1 MKTQI
6 ILLVGLL
13 LIGVSSF
20 ANNEDNKKDAETSTT
35 AITSLSGTIS
45 DEATGEN
52 LAGVKVIL
60 EGTDQ
65 VAYTDFDGIFTFKD
79 IKKGTYT
86 LKSDY
91 ISYADKKT
99 TVDTKKD
106 CNVSIKLQAE
116 Q

>member
-13 LIGVSSF
+13 FIGVNSF
-20 ANNEDNKKDAETSTT
+20 ANNKDNKKDADASTS
-35 AITSLSGTIS
+35 AITSLSGIIT

-65 VAYTDFDGIFTFKD
+65 VAYTDFDGIFTFD
-79 IKKGTYT
+79 NVKKGTYT

-99 TVDTKKD
+99 TIDTKKD
-106 CNVSIKLQAE
+106 TKVAIKLEAE
-116 Q
+116 K

>member
-13 LIGVSSF
+13 FIGVNSF
-20 ANNEDNKKDAETSTT
+20 ANNKDNKKDADASTS
-35 AITSLSGTIS
+35 AITSLSGIIT

-65 VAYTDFDGIFTFKD
+65 VAYTDFDGIFTFD
-79 IKKGTYT
+79 NVEKGTYT

-99 TVDTKKD
+99 TIDTKKD
-106 CNVSIKLQAE
+106 TKVAIKLEAE
-116 Q
+116 K

>member
-13 LIGVSSF
+13 MIGLNSY
-20 ANNEDNKKDAETSTT
+20 ADNKNNKRDAEASAN
-35 AITSLSGTIS
+35 AITSISGTIT
-45 DEATGEN
+45 DEVTGES

-60 EGTDQ
+60 EGTEQ
-65 VAYTDFDGIFTFKD
+65 VAYTDFDGIFTFD
-79 IKKGTYT
+79 NIKKGTYT

-99 TVDTKKD
+99 TVDTQKD
-106 CNVSIKLQAE
+106 SKVSIKLE
-116 Q
+116 VEK